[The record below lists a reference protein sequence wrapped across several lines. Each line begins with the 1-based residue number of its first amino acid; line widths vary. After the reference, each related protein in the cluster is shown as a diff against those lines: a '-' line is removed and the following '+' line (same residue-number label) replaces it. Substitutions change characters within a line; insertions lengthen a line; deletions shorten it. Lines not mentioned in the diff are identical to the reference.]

1 MATND
6 IFWANLIHLSTNMWI
21 DRPDPVWDRDH
32 ITRPYL
38 RFDEGVWSE
47 IKGKMVEAGLN
58 MCVIDLGDAVK
69 WESHPEIAVEGAWSV
84 DKLKQELASLREVG
98 IEPIPKLN
106 FSTCHD
112 AWMGPYS
119 RMVSTDIYYAFC
131 RDIIAEVGRI
141 FGRPRFFHLGMDEET
156 YPHQQYWQYVV
167 CRQFD
172 LWWHDL
178 MFLVEQVED
187 AGSRAWVWSDYE
199 WHYPEIFFEKMP
211 MTVLQS
217 NWYYSESFNREDTYV
232 KAYLDLEEHGYDQV
246 PTGANWSCDTNF
258 MDTVK
263 FAKEN
268 IAPERLKGFLQT
280 IWRQTTPR
288 WRDKH
293 ISAIEQVAAAKQWW
307 ESGAK

>member
-1 MATND
+1 MIKDD
-6 IFWANLIHLSTNMWI
+6 IIWANLIHLSTNMWI
-21 DRPDPVWDRDH
+21 DREDPVWDRDH
-32 ITRPYL
+32 VSRPYL

-47 IKGKMVEAGLN
+47 IKGKMVEAGMN
-58 MCVIDLGDAVK
+58 MCVIDLGDAVR

-84 DKLKQELASLREVG
+84 DKLKSELTQLRAVG

-106 FSTCHD
+106 FSACHD

-119 RMVSTDIYYAFC
+119 RMVSTDAYYAFC
-131 RDIIAEVGRI
+131 RDIIGEIAGI
-141 FGRPRFFHLGMDEET
+141 FDKPRFFHLGMDEET
-156 YPHQQYWQYVV
+156 YPHQQYWAYVV

-187 AGSRAWVWSDYE
+187 AGSRSWIWSDYE
-199 WHYPEIFFEKMP
+199 WHYPEIFFEKMSK
-211 MTVLQS
+211 TVLQS
-217 NWYYSESFNREDTYV
+217 NWYYSESFDKEQTYV
-232 KAYLDLEEHGYDQV
+232 KAYLDLEEHGYDQI
-246 PTGANWSCDTNF
+246 PAGANWSCDTNF
-258 MDTVK
+258 GDTVK

-293 ISAIEQVAAAKQWW
+293 IQAIEQVAVAKKWF
-307 ESGAK
+307 EAG